1 MAALPPSLKVEQ
13 SSSADRAENL
23 KQQDSMYCRNHR
35 AFFNG
40 PEIMTEMLCTFAL
53 NALLISLF
61 LKHLLWTIS
70 EGEVHCMLY
79 I

>member
-23 KQQDSMYCRNHR
+23 KQQDSVCT
-35 AFFNG
+35 AEITSACFNG

-53 NALLISLF
+53 NALMISLF
-61 LKHLLWTIS
+61 LKAPFIDYFR
-70 EGEVHCMLY
+70 G
-79 I
+79 